1 VAMHHE
7 ELRELTGAYALDAVS
22 ERERREFETHLDV
35 CPICTEE
42 VRSLRAAAAELAAA
56 VPYRRPP
63 AELRSRV
70 LASIE
75 KSASATTTSGLT
87 TSVQSRAAWWLA
99 AAASLTAVAI
109 GVYAL
114 TLRSQVNLLES
125 ELRIARVQAA
135 TAQQQLAQ
143 AQNDIRL
150 VNASMEILVSPDV
163 VRFDLKG
170 RGRAPNATA
179 RAFWSRSRGVLFAAA
194 ALPALP
200 STEVYQ
206 LRLIAAGGP
215 VSAGLLAPNAAGSTM
230 MLGETKADVAK
241 AFAVTIE
248 RAGGV
253 EKPTL
258 DAMVLM
264 GAAP

>member
-1 VAMHHE
+1 MHHE

-22 ERERREFETHLDV
+22 DRERREFEMHLDV

-42 VRSLRAAAAELAAA
+42 VRSLRAAAAELATA

-75 KSASATTTSGLT
+75 KSAPVTAQPVHGRS
-87 TSVQSRAAWWLA
+87 SRAAWGLA
-99 AAASLTAVAI
+99 AAASLAAVAA
-109 GVYAL
+109 GVYAMS
-114 TLRSQVNLLES
+114 LRSHLNLLET
-125 ELRIARVQAA
+125 ELRVARLQAA
-135 TAQQQLAQ
+135 TAQRQLAQ
-143 AQNDIRL
+143 AQKDIQL
-150 VNASMEILVSPDV
+150 VNVSMVILASPDV
-163 VRFDLKG
+163 IRVDLQG
-170 RGRAPNATA
+170 RGRAPGATA

-200 STEVYQ
+200 ATEVYQ
-206 LRLIAAGGP
+206 LWIVTAGGP
-215 VSAGLLAPNAAGSTM
+215 VSAGLLAPDATGAAM
-230 MLGETKADVAK
+230 ILGETNANIAK
-241 AFAVTIE
+241 LFAVTIE

-264 GAAP
+264 GAPAP